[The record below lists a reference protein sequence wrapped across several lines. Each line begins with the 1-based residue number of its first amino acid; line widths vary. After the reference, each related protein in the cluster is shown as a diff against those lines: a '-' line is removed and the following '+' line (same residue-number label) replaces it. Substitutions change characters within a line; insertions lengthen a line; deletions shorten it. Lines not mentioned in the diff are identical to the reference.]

1 MAEYDPEDLAQA
13 LGRELSLLDSPA
25 AKKVL
30 KQCFNDDVGRPN
42 CRNRLW
48 LICNAKKPPTVYTDG
63 VYDFAIIDHLK
74 GKGPLETNVYPKHA
88 RD

>member
-1 MAEYDPEDLAQA
+1 MAAYDPKDLAEA

-48 LICNAKKPPTVYTDG
+48 LICNADEPPTVYTDG
-63 VYDFAIIDHLK
+63 AYVFAIIGHK